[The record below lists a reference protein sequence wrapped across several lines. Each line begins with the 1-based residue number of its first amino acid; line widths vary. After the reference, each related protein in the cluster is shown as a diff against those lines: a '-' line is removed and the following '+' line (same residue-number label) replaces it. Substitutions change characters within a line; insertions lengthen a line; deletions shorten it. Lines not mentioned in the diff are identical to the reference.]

1 MICIRSQTSRDYDPS
16 FITEVLLK
24 EIQYSDT
31 PNHDINLLKDVA
43 VQAYLGEFAV
53 LLPLLP
59 FSLANGAKPQRER
72 IRLLLPSEL
81 SSWRWSVI
89 PRCRRRLKQ
98 NLTKPSKEDFPNI
111 TICLPFPTSRHSLK
125 KFIGML

>member
-43 VQAYLGEFAV
+43 VQAYLGEFARFTS
-53 LLPLLP
+53 
-59 FSLANGAKPQRER
+59 FSSFFFG
-72 IRLLLPSEL
+72 
-81 SSWRWSVI
+81 
-89 PRCRRRLKQ
+89 
-98 NLTKPSKEDFPNI
+98 
-111 TICLPFPTSRHSLK
+111 
-125 KFIGML
+125 